1 MLEGVAHRGADLVDA
16 AVADGVTVD
25 VLRVDGGMTDNP
37 TFVQAL
43 ADATGRVI
51 EVARLTEATTL
62 GAAYLAGL
70 ATGMW
75 SSLDEIADAWRP
87 RVTVEPGRRLD
98 RAAVGGRG
106 DACRR
111 MDTRPVRARLLE
123 LLCSPPANKAGR
135 RSFGKESA
143 RVELEPPVAG
153 ENRRSLAK
161 RLLGIGLGGAAVA
174 IVPQLAG
181 RAGATTPPG
190 TGDVAG
196 STPTTVAV
204 TTTTA
209 PKRPTPEDVE
219 RLVPAQQVEISAY
232 RLYLASRE
240 LNYTDEQR
248 TVLDVIG
255 QSHLSYAQAL
265 SGFLGREASND
276 ADEAL
281 VAERLGA
288 VHRATSTPPCRPP
301 TTSSRRS
308 SARTSSRSAR
318 SRGTDAVNLLSSIVT
333 VEGRNGTVLA
343 DLMGETDFA
352 VLLVDNE
359 ADAIETAKG

>member
-1 MLEGVAHRGADLVDA
+1 M
-16 AVADGVTVD
+16 
-25 VLRVDGGMTDNP
+25 
-37 TFVQAL
+37 
-43 ADATGRVI
+43 
-51 EVARLTEATTL
+51 
-62 GAAYLAGL
+62 
-70 ATGMW
+70 
-75 SSLDEIADAWRP
+75 
-87 RVTVEPGRRLD
+87 
-98 RAAVGGRG
+98 
-106 DACRR
+106 
-111 MDTRPVRARLLE
+111 
-123 LLCSPPANKAGR
+123 
-135 RSFGKESA
+135 
-143 RVELEPPVAG
+143 ELEPPVAG

-219 RLVPAQQVEISAY
+219 RLVPAQQIEISAY

-265 SGFLGREASND
+265 SGFLGREAAND
-276 ADEAL
+276 ADDAL

-288 VHRATSTPPCRPP
+288 FTADVDSALQAAYDLESALVSTHIL
-301 TTSSRRS
+301 TIG
-308 SARTSSRSAR
+308 AL
-318 SRGTDAVNLLSSIVT
+318 RGTDAVNLLASIVT

-343 DLMGETDFA
+343 DLMGESDFA

-359 ADAIETAKG
+359 ADPIETAKG